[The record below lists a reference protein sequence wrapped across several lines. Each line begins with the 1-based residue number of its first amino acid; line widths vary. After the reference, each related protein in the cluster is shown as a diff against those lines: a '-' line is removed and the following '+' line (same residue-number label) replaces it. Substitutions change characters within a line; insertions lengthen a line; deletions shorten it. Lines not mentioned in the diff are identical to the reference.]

1 MIRILAHGFGIGSHF
16 LLVSALVATA
26 LIGPLVKDLPD
37 HRALAT
43 WEPAGVARV
52 YASDGGL
59 MSEYARERRFPLPI
73 EAMPEIVK
81 QAFLAAEDKNFYSHP
96 GLDPLGL
103 LRAIM
108 VNLMNSG
115 SDRRLVGASTIT
127 QQVVKNL
134 LLTPDRSIERKVRE
148 AVLSLRMEQTY
159 SKDRILELY
168 LNSIYLGAGSY
179 GVAAASQT
187 YFGKP
192 LEMLG
197 VAESALLAA
206 LPKAPNNYN
215 PFLDKGAA
223 IARRNWVLG
232 QMAANGLISAEVA
245 SRAAATPLELAPRK
259 PAYTLRSAEY
269 FSEEVRQ
276 LVSRRFGA
284 DALHEGGFTIRT
296 TLDPELQKAALDALR
311 SGLVRYDEA
320 RGYRG
325 AVASI
330 DPFGNWP
337 EALAEIEPLSDVP
350 EWRLAVVLGAVA
362 DLARIGLRESSGTTS
377 KAGETATVA
386 LGDMKWA
393 LRVIDGKRRRS
404 VHRIDQVLRPGDVI
418 YVEKRGGRYRL
429 RQPPAVQ
436 GALVSLDPGT
446 GRVLAMVGGF
456 SFSQSKFNRATQA
469 YRQPGSAFK
478 PFVYAAA
485 LDAGY
490 TPATLVLDAPVA
502 IPDGAGRV
510 WRPKNYDG
518 RFSGPSTLRTGLERS
533 RNLMTVRLARH
544 LGMDLVID
552 YGVRFGL
559 YDELKPYLPIALG
572 AGETTLMRL
581 VSAYAVFANGGRAV
595 KPSLIDSVEDRHGQ
609 TLYRNTCDSCSA
621 PDGRQPVTHPDYV
634 LDPMTAY
641 QVTSM
646 MRGVVERGTASNV
659 GRLGV
664 PIAGKTGTT
673 NDEKDVWFVGF
684 TPDLVT
690 GIFMG
695 YDTPRP
701 MGYGESGGGLAAPIF
716 IDLMKTALQDGTAR
730 DFDIPDGL
738 TFMAV
743 DSHSGRLS
751 SKGSPGAIMEAF
763 KPGTAPCSGACPVIG
778 ADEAEGM
785 SVPPIAEGEF
795 SAELREK
802 LLSGTGLY

>member
-1 MIRILAHGFGIGSHF
+1 MMRILAHGFSIGSHILLAGAF
-16 LLVSALVATA
+16 LAETYITP
-26 LIGPLVKDLPD
+26 LIKDLPD

-43 WEPAGVARV
+43 WQPAGVARV
-52 YASDGGL
+52 YASNGEL
-59 MSEYARERRFPLPI
+59 MTEYAGERRFPLPI
-73 EAMPEIVK
+73 ESIPETVR
-81 QAFLAAEDKNFYSHP
+81 QAFLSAEDKNFYSHP

-103 LRAIM
+103 LKAAII
-108 VNLMNSG
+108 NLVNSG
-115 SDRRLVGASTIT
+115 SERRMVGASTIT

-134 LLTPDRSIERKVRE
+134 LLTPERTFERKIRE
-148 AVLSLRMEQTY
+148 AVLSLRMEQAY

-192 LEMLG
+192 LDMLG
-197 VAESALLAA
+197 VGEAALLAA

-215 PFLDKGAA
+215 PFLDKDAA

-232 QMAANGLISAEVA
+232 QMAANRFIAPKVA
-245 SRAAATPLELAPRK
+245 SREATAPLDLAPRE

-276 LVSRRFGA
+276 ALSRRFGA

-296 TLDPELQKAALDALR
+296 TLDPRLQAAALAALR
-311 SGLVRYDEA
+311 RGLIRYDEA
-320 RGYRG
+320 HGYRG
-325 AVASI
+325 AVAHV
-330 DPFGNWP
+330 DPSGDWSS
-337 EALAEIEPLSDVP
+337 ALTAIEPYSDVP
-350 EWRLAVVLGAVA
+350 EWRLAVVLGSEA
-362 DLARIGLRESSGTTS
+362 DHARIGLRHTAGTPS
-377 KAGETATVA
+377 EVGETATIGLA
-386 LGDMKWA
+386 DMKWA
-393 LRVIDGKRRRS
+393 LRMPDKKKLRAAQRV
-404 VHRIDQVLRPGDVI
+404 DQVLRPGDVV
-418 YVEKRGGRYRL
+418 YVEKDGGRYRL
-429 RQPPAVQ
+429 RQPPEVQ
-436 GALVSLDPGT
+436 GALVSLDPKT

-456 SFSQSKFNRATQA
+456 SFFQSKFNRATQA
-469 YRQPGSAFK
+469 HRQPGSAFK

-490 TPATLVLDAPVA
+490 TPATLVLDAPLA

-518 RFSGPSTLRTGLERS
+518 RFSGPSTLRIGLEKS
-533 RNLMTVRLARH
+533 RNLMTVRLARD
-544 LGMDLVID
+544 LGMDIVVD
-552 YGVRFGL
+552 YGIRFGL
-559 YDELKPYLPIALG
+559 YDELKPYLPMALG

-581 VSAYAVFANGGRAV
+581 VSAYAVIANGGKAV
-595 KPSLIDSVEDRHGQ
+595 KPSLIESVEDRYGQ
-609 TLYRNTCDSCSA
+609 TLYRHACDRCALAAARPRAA
-621 PDGRQPVTHPDYV
+621 PHPDYV

-641 QVTSM
+641 QITSM

-684 TPDLVT
+684 TPDVVT
-690 GIFMG
+690 GVFMG

-716 IDLMKTALQDGTAR
+716 IDFMKTALQDGTAK
-730 DFDIPDGL
+730 DFDIPEGL

-743 DSHSGRLS
+743 DRRSGRLS
-751 SKGSPGAIMEAF
+751 SEGSPGAIMEAF
-763 KPGTAPCSGACPVIG
+763 KPGTAPCNDACPVIG
-778 ADEAEGM
+778 ADEAEISSAPPDEM
-785 SVPPIAEGEF
+785 SAD
-795 SAELREK
+795 LREK
-802 LLSGTGLY
+802 LLNSSGLY

>member
-1 MIRILAHGFGIGSHF
+1 MMSILAHGFSIGSHILLAGAF
-16 LLVSALVATA
+16 LAAVHVAP
-26 LIGPLVKDLPD
+26 LIKDLPD

-52 YASDGGL
+52 YASDGEL
-59 MSEYARERRFPLPI
+59 MTEYARERRFPLPI
-73 EAMPEIVK
+73 EAIPEIVK
-81 QAFLAAEDKNFYSHP
+81 QAFLSAEDKNFYSHP

-103 LRAIM
+103 LKAVI
-108 VNLMNSG
+108 VNLVNFG

-134 LLTPDRSIERKVRE
+134 LLTPDRSIERKIRE

-159 SKDRILELY
+159 SKDKILEFY

-197 VAESALLAA
+197 IAEAALLAA

-215 PFLDKGAA
+215 PFIEKEAA
-223 IARRNWVLG
+223 NARRNWVLR
-232 QMAANGLISAEVA
+232 QMAANGLITPKVA
-245 SRAAATPLELAPRK
+245 SREAATPLHLASRK

-276 LVSRRFGA
+276 ALSRRFGA
-284 DALHEGGFTIRT
+284 DALHEGGFAIRT
-296 TLDPELQKAALDALR
+296 TLDPRLQETALAALR
-311 SGLVRYDEA
+311 SGLIRYDEA
-320 RGYRG
+320 HGYRG
-325 AVASI
+325 AVARI
-330 DPFGNWP
+330 DPSDDWQR
-337 EALAEIEPLSDVP
+337 ALAAIEPYSDVP
-350 EWRLAVVLGAVA
+350 EWRLAVVLGSEA
-362 DLARIGLRESSGTTS
+362 DHARVGLRKSSG
-377 KAGETATVA
+377 APQAEQTATMGLA
-386 LGDMKWA
+386 DMKWA
-393 LRVIDGKRRRS
+393 LRILDKNKLRTVQR
-404 VHRIDQVLRPGDVI
+404 VDQVLHPGDVV
-418 YVEKRGGRYRL
+418 YVEKSSGRYRL
-429 RQPPAVQ
+429 RQPPEVQ
-436 GALVSLDPGT
+436 GALVSLDPKT

-490 TPATLVLDAPVA
+490 TPATLVMDAPLA

-518 RFSGPSTLRTGLERS
+518 RFSGPSTLRTGLEKS

-544 LGMDLVID
+544 LGMDLVVD

-559 YDELKPYLPIALG
+559 YDELKPYLPMALG

-581 VSAYAVFANGGRAV
+581 VSAYAVFANGGEAV
-595 KPSLIDSVEDRHGQ
+595 KPSLVDSVEDRYGQ
-609 TLYRNTCDSCSA
+609 TLYQRACDSCVAANGRHSA
-621 PDGRQPVTHPDYV
+621 PAQPDYV

-641 QVTSM
+641 QITSM
-646 MRGVVERGTASNV
+646 MRGVVERGTASSV

-684 TPDLVT
+684 TPDIVT
-690 GIFMG
+690 GVFMG
-695 YDTPRP
+695 FDTPRP

-716 IDLMKTALQDGTAR
+716 IDFMKTVLRNGTAE
-730 DFDIPDGL
+730 DFDIPEGL

-743 DSHSGRLS
+743 DRHSGRLS
-751 SKGSPGAIMEAF
+751 SKGSRGAIMEAF
-763 KPGTAPCSGACPVIG
+763 KPGTAPCRGTCPIIG
-778 ADEAEGM
+778 GDEAEI
-785 SVPPIAEGEF
+785 SSAPPIAENEL

-802 LLSGTGLY
+802 LLNGTGLY